1 MIDSLEVEDRQCLIL
16 RTAVYEPVCTVV
28 WEGGR
33 NRKASVLIGRGYGTA
48 RPPQR
53 LQKHGLKRLFTAGFT
68 GAKELRLKFG
78 EL

>member
-1 MIDSLEVEDRQCLIL
+1 MPNLANRRI
-16 RTAVYEPVCTVV
+16 RTRMYGGVG
-28 WEGGR
+28 GGR